1 MLMLIFRL
9 AIVLSGTLLGFY
21 LGRGYL
27 HLPPGYPPG
36 CVLGAILGCVA
47 GMLFIFTVK
56 KVMEL
61 NLKTLV
67 GAIIGVTLG
76 LLISNL
82 ILYITEINFPIE
94 EVRFLFNI
102 FIALCFGYLGG
113 ILGVRVAEVIEFPR
127 MSKDRLPLIRGGYNK
142 ILDTSAIIDGR
153 IADVVDSGFLEGS
166 LIVPQFILKEL
177 QSIADSHD
185 PIRRSR
191 GRRGLD
197 ILKRLQDNSRVRV
210 RISEQDFPKIK
221 EVDQKLIALAKRVKA
236 KMITTD
242 YNLSQIAKLQGI
254 EVLNVNEL
262 SSALRPVAL
271 PGEKMDVFILR
282 QGKEPGQGVGYLDDG
297 TMIVVEDGKNFI
309 GKKVTIEVTSLLQT
323 PTGRMIFG
331 RTSEKEA
338 DKKRRAEEEQESHR
352 Q

>member
-1 MLMLIFRL
+1 MLMFIFRF
-9 AIVLSGTLLGFY
+9 AIILSGTLLGFY
-21 LGRGYL
+21 LGKGYIHLSQGYL
-27 HLPPGYPPG
+27 M
-36 CVLGAILGCVA
+36 GAGLGCLA
-47 GMLFIFTVK
+47 GVLFIFTVN

-67 GAIIGVTLG
+67 GALIGVTLG

-82 ILYITEINFPIE
+82 IIYIAQINFPVE
-94 EVRFLFNI
+94 GAKLLFNT
-102 FIALCFGYLGG
+102 FVALCFGYLGG
-113 ILGVRVAEVIEFPR
+113 ILGVRVAEVIELPR
-127 MSKDRLPLIRGGYNK
+127 VGKERLPLIRGGYNK

-153 IADVVDSGFLEGS
+153 IADVVNSGFLEGS

-197 ILKRLQDNSRVRV
+197 ILKRLQENPRVKVRV
-210 RISEQDFPKIK
+210 SEQDFPKIK
-221 EVDQKLIALAKRVKA
+221 EVDQKLIALGKRAKA
-236 KMITTD
+236 KVITTD
-242 YNLSQIAKLQGI
+242 YNLSQVAKLQGI

-271 PGEKMDVFILR
+271 PGEEMNVFILR
-282 QGKEPGQGVGYLDDG
+282 QGKEASQGVGYLDDG
-297 TMIVVEDGKNFI
+297 TMIVVEDGRGSI
-309 GKKVTIEVTSLLQT
+309 GKKVKIEVTSLLQT
-323 PTGRMIFG
+323 STGRMIFG
-331 RTSEKEA
+331 RTLREEPSREEVKS
-338 DKKRRAEEEQESHR
+338 EEEGESHK